1 MQAALITIARLIPA
15 LAGGPIA
22 ATDSQAVPIPAI
34 EAVHP
39 VNAPMVGPLGVNLLP
54 LAGEWNGAP
63 SDTARTRKRTKAIE
77 YRGFYHARLTLH
89 RWLSFAMLPLFVG
102 SYVTGDQVLKHS
114 SSAPDWA
121 LKWHRPLAT
130 ATAAVFAATTI
141 TGLWNLWDSR
151 KDPAGRTKRYVHSLL
166 FIAADAGFAYS
177 GITLAREA
185 KNSERKRI
193 QHRNIAL
200 ISMGISITSGGMMLF
215 FK

>member
-1 MQAALITIARLIPA
+1 MQAALITIAQLMPA
-15 LAGGPIA
+15 LSGSPIA
-22 ATDSQAVPIPAI
+22 AAESLTTDAPAI
-34 EAVHP
+34 ETARP
-39 VNAPMVGPLGVNLLP
+39 GSSSLSGPQGVLWRPDAGALP
-54 LAGEWNGAP
+54 WGP
-63 SDTARTRKRTKAIE
+63 DTARTRTRTKAVE
-77 YRGFYHARLTLH
+77 YSGLYHARLTLH
-89 RWLSFAMLPLFVG
+89 RWLSFAMLPLFAG

-114 SSAPDWA
+114 SDAPDWA

-130 ATAAVFAATTI
+130 ATAVVFTANTI

-185 KNSERKRI
+185 RNSESKRR

>member
-1 MQAALITIARLIPA
+1 MQAALIAIAHFLPA
-15 LAGGPIA
+15 LAAEPLPVPERRA
-22 ATDSQAVPIPAI
+22 ASVPAI
-34 EAVHP
+34 EAVYSG
-39 VNAPMVGPLGVNLLP
+39 MVPAIGPQRGDWRL
-54 LAGEWNGAP
+54 LAGRSGGAP
-63 SDTARTRKRTKAIE
+63 VDTARTRKRITAIE
-77 YRGFYHARLTLH
+77 YGGFYHARLTLH

-114 SSAPDWA
+114 SNAPDWA
-121 LKWHRPLAT
+121 IKWHRPLAT
-130 ATAAVFAATTI
+130 GTAVVFTANTI

-177 GITLAREA
+177 GIVLAKEA
-185 KNSERKRI
+185 KNSESKRR

-200 ISMGISITSGGMMLF
+200 ISMGISITGGGMMLL